1 MICTAA
7 SYLFYLLVMWLIIK
21 PFFRTQI
28 RFLVLICGSLACLAL
43 SLAFARTPMAI
54 ICRLELYDSITFIV
68 VIFPLMKEYINL
80 LGHHMT

>member
-7 SYLFYLLVMWLIIK
+7 SYPFYLLVMWLIIK

-28 RFLVLICGSLACLAL
+28 RFLVLLCGSLACLAL

-54 ICRLELYDSITFIV
+54 ICRLELYSSITFCV
-68 VIFPLMKEYINL
+68 VIFPMMKEYINL
-80 LGHHMT
+80 VSHHMT